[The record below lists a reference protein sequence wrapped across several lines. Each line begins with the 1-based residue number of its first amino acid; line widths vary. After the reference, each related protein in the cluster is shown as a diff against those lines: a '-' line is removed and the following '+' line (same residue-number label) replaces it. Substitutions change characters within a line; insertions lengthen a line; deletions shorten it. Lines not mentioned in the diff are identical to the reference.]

1 MTDSGHEDGATDRD
15 GPSPARAMFAAD
27 AAAAMLGIELVDVTP
42 GCATVRMT
50 VRDDMLNGFGTTHGG
65 VLFLLA
71 DSAFSLACNSHG
83 PLTVAAAASI
93 DFLAPA
99 HEGDVLIAKAVEQS
113 RRDRTGLYDVAVTR
127 HEADGVSV
135 DTVAHFRG
143 RSRTLV

>member
-1 MTDSGHEDGATDRD
+1 
-15 GPSPARAMFAAD
+15 MFAAD
-27 AAAAMLGIELVDVTP
+27 AAAAMLGIELVDLTP

-50 VRDDMLNGFGTTHGG
+50 VRDDMLNGFGTIHGG

-93 DFLAPA
+93 DFLSPVDPGSTLTATA
-99 HEGDVLIAKAVEQS
+99 SEQF
-113 RRDRTGLYDVAVTR
+113 RRGRTGLYDVAVTR
-127 HEADGVSV
+127 QDANGVSV

>member
-93 DFLAPA
+93 DFLSP
-99 HEGDVLIAKAVEQS
+99 VEPGS
-113 RRDRTGLYDVAVTR
+113 MLTATASEEVRRGRTGLYDVRV
-127 HEADGVSV
+127 V
-135 DTVAHFRG
+135 DETGETVAIFRG
-143 RSRTLV
+143 RSHTPGNG